1 MQVSLKSSSNN
12 MNRTFW
18 RYAIPSIAAM
28 LVNGVY
34 QVVDGIFIG
43 HYIGQQGLA
52 SVSMVWPIIYVIA
65 GLGLMIGMGAGSLL
79 SMTRGQSEKEGMPVS
94 QKSIVDILCSSS
106 LLMVVMGF
114 FVALTLMLWG
124 RDFLKLQGG
133 EGEVLLIA
141 EQYLSLFI
149 GGGFITILASAMPIF
164 IRNNDAP
171 TLATTLLIIGALLN
185 IILDYLFIVQFDLGL
200 KGAAIATLSAQ
211 FSVCIGGIFYF
222 LSKQSNIHFKRDY
235 ITFNFSLVKKIV
247 LLGASSLVMYL
258 YVSFVFALHNRLFMQ
273 YGTTVNL
280 GAFAIVGYL
289 MVLYY
294 LVAEGLAEGMQPLV
308 SFFHGASQPQKIKA
322 VVILSIKAT
331 IITGLVWIAILNIF
345 PHTMI
350 GMFNDF
356 DEQLIQEATLG
367 IRLHLFAMF
376 LDGIV
381 VLASMYFMAVGLGG
395 RSLWIAIGNLLT
407 QLPLLYFLP
416 KWFGITGIW
425 LVLPLSTII
434 MFIVVVPMLW
444 RHCFALSKVGP
455 KKKLILQSN

>member
-1 MQVSLKSSSNN
+1 MQVSSKSSSVNVK
-12 MNRTFW
+12 RAFW

-52 SVSMVWPIIYVIA
+52 SASMVWPIIYVIA

-79 SMTRGQSEKEGMPVS
+79 SMARGQSEKEGSLVS
-94 QKSIVDILCSSS
+94 PKKIAGILSTSSVLMI
-106 LLMVVMGF
+106 LLGF
-114 FVALTLMLWG
+114 FVSVILIFWG
-124 RDFLKLQGG
+124 NTFLIIQGG
-133 EGEVLLIA
+133 EGDVLWIA
-141 EQYLSLFI
+141 QQYLTVFI
-149 GGGFITILASAMPIF
+149 VGGIITVFASAMPIF

-171 TLATTLLIIGALLN
+171 TLATGLLIFGALLN
-185 IILDYLFIVQFDLGL
+185 IVLDYVLIVSFDLGL

-211 FSVCIGGIFYF
+211 FSVCVGGVFYF
-222 LSKQSNIHFKRDY
+222 FSKQSK
-235 ITFNFSLVKKIV
+235 ITFKCNYLTFDMAVAKKIL
-247 LLGASSLVMYL
+247 LLGVSSLVMYL

-308 SFFHGASQPQKIKA
+308 SFFHGALQPQKIKA
-322 VVILSIKAT
+322 VVILSAKAT
-331 IITGLVWIAILNIF
+331 IVAGLAWIAILNVF

-350 GMFNDF
+350 GLFNNLDA
-356 DEQLIQEATLG
+356 QLIQEATLG

-376 LDGIV
+376 LDGII

-425 LVLPLSTII
+425 LVLPLFTIV
-434 MFIVVVPMLW
+434 MFVIVVPMLW
-444 RHCFALSKVGP
+444 RHCFHQQPRETLV
-455 KKKLILQSN
+455 LQSG